1 MLRELTMEEWKK
13 IGHILIENKTLSPKT
28 VVRMLALSQKHNKRF
43 GWTLEK
49 LELVTGDELAAALA
63 KQYNLRMVS
72 NLTKHSYPQE
82 VLQLVTCEV
91 AIQNLIFPL
100 KLVDG
105 NLLLAVADPTDMK
118 IVDTL
123 AANCGLCIIP
133 CVATTSEIYAA
144 ICKCYL
150 DKKVQ
155 ETDKDT
161 ILLVEDERVTQTSV
175 RDILVK
181 SNYNVLVANDGLEG
195 FQMVISGKPHVIIT
209 DKVMPKFDGF
219 ALLKSIKSIPEIQS
233 VPVILMS
240 DKLTPEEEMQVFDM
254 GFFDYIPKPVNS
266 ITLLSRVRRAFR
278 FNDQKYGFF

>member
-1 MLRELTMEEWKK
+1 MEQWKK
-13 IGHILIENKTLSPKT
+13 IGQILIENKTLSPKT
-28 VVRMLALSQKHNKRF
+28 VDRILNLSQKHNKRF

-49 LELVTGDELAAALA
+49 LKLVTGEELTAALA
-63 KQYNLRMVS
+63 TLYGLRVVS
-72 NLTKHSYPQE
+72 NLTEHSYPKE
-82 VLQLVTCEV
+82 VLQIVTCEV

-100 KLVDG
+100 KLV
-105 NLLLAVADPTDMK
+105 NETLLLAVADPTDMK
-118 IVDTL
+118 IVDNL
-123 AANCGLCIIP
+123 SANCGLRIIP
-133 CVATTSEIYAA
+133 CVATSSEIYAA

-161 ILLVEDERVTQTSV
+161 VLLVEDERVTQVCV
-175 RDILVK
+175 REILAK

-195 FQMVISGKPHVIIT
+195 FQMVLSGKPHVILT

-219 ALLKSIKSIPEIQS
+219 SLLKSIKSIPEIQA

-254 GFFDYIPKPVNS
+254 GFFDYIPKPVNN
-266 ITLLSRVRRAFR
+266 ITLLSRVKRAFR

>member
-1 MLRELTMEEWKK
+1 MEEWKK
-13 IGHILIENKTLSPKT
+13 IGQILIENKTLSPKT
-28 VVRMLALSQKHNKRF
+28 VARILDLSQKHNKRF

-49 LELVTGDELAAALA
+49 LKLVTDEELAAAMA
-63 KQYNLRMVS
+63 KQYGLRVVS
-72 NLTKHSYPQE
+72 NLTEHSYPQE

-100 KLVDG
+100 KLVNG

-118 IVDTL
+118 IVDNL
-123 AANCGLCIIP
+123 SANCGLRIIP

-161 ILLVEDERVTQTSV
+161 VLLVEDERVTQASV
-175 RDILVK
+175 RDILAK
-181 SNYNVLVANDGLEG
+181 SNYNVLVADDGLEG
-195 FQMVISGKPHVIIT
+195 FQMVLSGKPHVILT

-219 ALLKSIKSIPEIQS
+219 SLLKSIKSIPEIQT

-254 GFFDYIPKPVNS
+254 GFFDYIPKPINS
-266 ITLLSRVRRAFR
+266 ITLLSRVKRAFR

>member
-1 MLRELTMEEWKK
+1 MEQWKK
-13 IGHILIENKTLSPKT
+13 IGQILIENKTLSPKT
-28 VVRMLALSQKHNKRF
+28 VGRILDLSQKHNKRF

-49 LELVTGDELAAALA
+49 LKLVTGEELAAALA
-63 KQYNLRMVS
+63 KLYGLRVVS
-72 NLTKHSYPQE
+72 NLTEHSYPRE
-82 VLQLVTCEV
+82 VLQIVTCEV

-105 NLLLAVADPTDMK
+105 KLLLAVADPTDMK
-118 IVDTL
+118 IVDNL
-123 AANCGLCIIP
+123 SANSGLSVIP
-133 CVATTSEIYAA
+133 CVATKNEIYAA

-150 DKKVQ
+150 DKKVL

-161 ILLVEDERVTQTSV
+161 VLLVEDERVTQASV

-181 SNYNVLVANDGLEG
+181 SNYNVLVADDGLEG
-195 FQMVISGKPHVIIT
+195 FQSVLSGKPNVIIT

-219 ALLKSIKSIPEIQS
+219 SLLKSIKSIPEIQT

-254 GFFDYIPKPVNS
+254 GFFDYISKPVNS
-266 ITLLSRVRRAFR
+266 ITLLSRVKRAFR